1 VWSAQR
7 EYPSGGVEQASAISR
22 ASTSPVT
29 IGATGGVSR
38 GLRPIVAS
46 TSPSVSANRFAT
58 TRTVFSEV
66 PTRSA
71 ITAISNRAGV
81 LVQLQQHPRRM
92 IIRAGWV
99 PDVVSLTRNSRSAAD
114 KPTVNTFGRGI
125 VKPSSQQQRELLRP
139 VHQINLVLAATRY

>member
-1 VWSAQR
+1 VKPA
-7 EYPSGGVEQASAISR
+7 GGVEQASAISR

-46 TSPSVSANRFAT
+46 TSPPAAVNRFAT
-58 TRTVFSEV
+58 ARTVFSEV

-71 ITAISNRAGV
+71 ITARSATGPAFWSNSSNTRA
-81 LVQLQQHPRRM
+81 RM

-114 KPTVNTFGRGI
+114 KPTVNTFARGI
-125 VKPSSQQQRELLRP
+125 VRASSQQQK
-139 VHQINLVLAATRY
+139 